1 MSVND
6 LLVDSPNKGWANL
19 YVNSLQSYGTITA
32 DKVVT
37 PNLEIVDGGDPPNAE
52 IYQFTDNNG
61 DDVPITFVYSQGI
74 VVMQLPI
81 FFITLSQAGPIV
93 LTPPADLPS
102 KYRPYSEIDTPA
114 YMRNNTV
121 RELGVI
127 RFTAAEEI
135 EYYFSV
141 EANGS
146 LTDFSANG
154 TTGPIF
160 YTTLSYVSKGV
171 NAVAR

>member
-6 LLVDSPNKGWANL
+6 LLVDNPNKGWANL
-19 YVNSLQSYGTITA
+19 HVNSLQSYGTIVA
-32 DKVVT
+32 NKVVT
-37 PNLEIVDGGDPPNAE
+37 PNLEIADGGDPPTAE

-81 FFITLSQAGPIV
+81 FFITLAQAGPIV
-93 LTPPADLPS
+93 LTPPVGFPS
-102 KYRPYSEIDTPA
+102 KYRPYSEIDVPA
-114 YMRNNTV
+114 YMRNNNA
-121 RELGVI
+121 RDLGII

-135 EYYFSV
+135 EYYYTVTS
-141 EANGS
+141 NGS